1 MIVGD
6 TYGQVIAM
14 LSSKLMAP
22 LGAIETKAKALE
34 AGMQSARDVGIQE
47 FILESNS
54 LVVIRSLMG
63 LSSPPSSV
71 ALVVQGLL
79 KFRGEFR
86 KVSFCHVHH
95 QGNRATH
102 LLAKHAKGI
111 IDFSTWL
118 EENPYFLEQ
127 ALSHYVFSFA
137 SS

>member
-1 MIVGD
+1 MIVCD
-6 TYGQVIAM
+6 AYRQVVEV

-22 LGAIETKAKALE
+22 LGAIETEAKALE
-34 AGMQSARDVGIQE
+34 AGMQFARDVGIQE

-54 LVVIRSLMG
+54 LVVICSLMG

-79 KFRGEFR
+79 EFRGEFH
-86 KVSFCHVHH
+86 KVSFCHVRR
-95 QGNRATH
+95 QGNRPAH
-102 LLAKHAKGI
+102 LLAKHAKRI

-118 EENPYFLEQ
+118 EENSYFLEQ
-127 ALSHYVFSFA
+127 ALSYDVFSFA